1 MARSRSATRRLRDA
15 TLAVEDHTYTSEKSA
30 QFIGTATYAHILMP
44 HIALCAA
51 HAGNHDDE
59 CGQEWALNQ
68 DFPLSGSSK
77 YDHEDISYSRPEDLY
92 DGPENH
98 GDECGQEWALNQD
111 FPLPGS
117 SEYDHED
124 ISYSQPEALYDG
136 PILYDEY
143 DGMPLDPRDGSRL
156 YDTFEE
162 IHLYDEYDGTP
173 LHPYDGSR
181 LYTPRQPKPSC
192 PGY

>member
-51 HAGNHDDE
+51 HAGNHD
-59 CGQEWALNQ
+59 N
-68 DFPLSGSSK
+68 
-77 YDHEDISYSRPEDLY
+77 
-92 DGPENH
+92 
-98 GDECGQEWALNQD
+98 ECGQEWALNQD